1 MFAYM
6 YMLILMFDKPIN
18 QTTRKDILDFKEVCA
33 FKGFILQSFHM
44 FLNSRDSPHV
54 SVLTMR

>member
-1 MFAYM
+1 MFAYL

-44 FLNSRDSPHV
+44 LK
-54 SVLTMR
+54 